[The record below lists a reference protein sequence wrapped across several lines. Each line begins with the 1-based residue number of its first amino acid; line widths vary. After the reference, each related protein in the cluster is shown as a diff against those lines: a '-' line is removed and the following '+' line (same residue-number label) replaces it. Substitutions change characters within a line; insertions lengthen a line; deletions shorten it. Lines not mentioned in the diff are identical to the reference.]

1 MPVIGTAGHVDHGKS
16 TLVLALT
23 GRDPDRWAEEKRRGM
38 TIDLGFAWVELP
50 GGLEAGFVDV
60 PGHER
65 FMKNM
70 LAGIEGIDAAL
81 FVVAADEGWMPQS
94 EEHLA
99 VLDLLGVANGVVA
112 LTRRD
117 LVDDDLAELATLE
130 IHEKLEGTSLAGA
143 PVVPTAAPT
152 GEGVAEVAAAL
163 SSALEAAGPSPDRG
177 RPRLWVD
184 RSFVVGGAGT
194 VVTGTLTGGTLR
206 VGDHVEVWPGG
217 RPARIRSLQSHER
230 SRDEVGPG
238 NRAAVNL
245 VGLDRR
251 EVARGALVGSP
262 GQWRET
268 RRALVE
274 LRTVRGLS
282 EPLSNRGA
290 YHFHVGS
297 GAWPGRMRILDG
309 NELAGAGAA
318 LASFGT
324 PLPLAAG
331 DRLVVRDVGRR
342 AVVAGGVVL
351 DPMPPARS
359 AQVRRSLEALRAAA
373 DGDPDARAAA
383 LLAGRGRAA
392 VADLAAHSGGGSLG
406 DATVVD
412 GKAFSVAELDRLA
425 SRAVAESGD
434 FHEANPLRPGIP
446 AASLASR
453 LGLTLAQLA
462 AVVERE
468 PGIVQEGGALRLA
481 GFTGGFGRAEQAAW
495 DAARAALEE
504 AGPAA
509 PRASQLGLGSELL
522 HALLRDGELVRVADD
537 LVYLPADLD
546 DIAATVAELA
556 DGFTV
561 ADFRDLLGVSRR
573 QAVPLLEWLD
583 KAGVTA
589 RSGDTRT
596 VRRRPP
602 PPPEPAPGGGP
613 TR

>member
-99 VLDLLGVANGVVA
+99 VLDLLGVRRGVVA

-130 IHEKLEGTSLAGA
+130 ILDRLSGTSLAGA
-143 PVVPTAAPT
+143 PVVPTAAPA
-152 GEGVAEVAAAL
+152 GEGVADVAAAL
-163 SSALEAAGPSPDRG
+163 AAALEAAGPPPDRR

-194 VVTGTLTGGTLR
+194 VVTGTLTGGALR

-217 RPARIRSLQSHER
+217 RPARVRSLQSHEQDR
-230 SRDEVGPG
+230 EEVGPG

-274 LRTVRGLS
+274 LRTVRGLG

-297 GAWPGRMRILDG
+297 GAWPGRMRVLDG
-309 NELAGAGAA
+309 DELAGTGAA
-318 LASFGT
+318 IASFAT
-324 PLPLAAG
+324 ALPLAAG

-342 AVVAGGVVL
+342 AVVAGGIVL
-351 DPMPPARS
+351 DPAPPARP
-359 AQVRRSLEALRAAA
+359 AQARRSLADLRAAA
-373 DGDPDARAAA
+373 AGDPDRRALA
-383 LLAGRGRAA
+383 LLEARRRAP
-392 VADLAAHSGGGSLG
+392 VGDLAAHSAGGTAAG
-406 DATVVD
+406 AVVVD
-412 GKAFSVAELDRLA
+412 GEAFAAAELDRLGG
-425 SRAVAESGD
+425 RAMAEAAA

-446 AASLASR
+446 TASLASR
-453 LGLTLAQLA
+453 LGLTLPQLG
-462 AVVERE
+462 AVVGRATELVE
-468 PGIVQEGGALRLA
+468 DGGAVRLA
-481 GFTGGFGRAEQAAW
+481 DFTWGFGDAEQAAW
-495 DAARAALEE
+495 EAARAALSE
-504 AGPAA
+504 AGAAA

-522 HALLRDGELVRVADD
+522 HALLRDEELVRVADD

-546 DIAATVAELA
+546 AIVTRVADLVDPFTVAE
-556 DGFTV
+556 
-561 ADFRDLLGVSRR
+561 FRDLLGVTRR

-583 KAGVTA
+583 RAGVTA

-596 VRRRPP
+596 VRRPP
-602 PPPEPAPGGGP
+602 PPPGPGPGAGP
-613 TR
+613 PR

>member
-23 GRDPDRWAEEKRRGM
+23 GRDPDRWEEEKRRGL
-38 TIDLGFAWVELP
+38 TIDLGFAWAQLP
-50 GGLEAGFVDV
+50 GGIEAGFVDV

-99 VLDLLGVANGVVA
+99 VLDLLGVTHGVVA

-130 IHEKLEGTSLAGA
+130 IHERLAGTSLAGA
-143 PVVPTAAPT
+143 PVLPTAAPA
-152 GEGVAEVAAAL
+152 GQGVAEVAAAL
-163 SSALEAAGPSPDRG
+163 AAALEAVGQPPDRG

-184 RSFVVGGAGT
+184 RSFVIGGAGT

-206 VGDHVEVWPGG
+206 VGDQVEVWPGG
-217 RPARIRSLQSHER
+217 RPARIRSLQSHEQA
-230 SRDEVGPG
+230 RDEVGPG

-251 EVARGALVGSP
+251 AVTRGALVGSP

-274 LRTVRGLS
+274 LRTVRDLG

-290 YHFHVGS
+290 YHFHAGS
-297 GAWPGRMRILDG
+297 GAWPGRMRIIDG
-309 NELAGAGAA
+309 DELTGTGAA
-318 LASFGT
+318 LASFET

-351 DPMPPARS
+351 DPAPPGRP
-359 AQVRRSLEALRAAA
+359 AQVRRGLAELRPAA
-373 DGDPDARAAA
+373 GTEPDRRAAA
-383 LLAGRGRAA
+383 LLAARGRAR
-392 VADLAAHSGGGSLG
+392 VDELAAHSGGGHPTG
-406 DATVVD
+406 ATVVD
-412 GKAFSVAELDRLA
+412 GEAFSAAELDRLA
-425 SRAVAESGD
+425 RRALAQASE
-434 FHEANPLRPGIP
+434 FHEANPLRPGMP

-453 LGLTLAQLA
+453 LDLTLPQLA
-462 AVVERE
+462 ALVAHD
-468 PGIVQEGGALRLA
+468 PGLDEEGGAVRRA
-481 GFTGGFGRAEQAAW
+481 GFTGGFGDAERAAW
-495 DAARAALEE
+495 DAARQALAE

-509 PRASQLGLGSELL
+509 PRASQLGLGPELL

-537 LVYLPADLD
+537 LVYLPAELD
-546 DIAATVAELA
+546 RILARVGELA

-561 ADFRDLLGVSRR
+561 AEFRDLLGVTRR

-583 KAGVTA
+583 RAGVTA
-589 RSGDTRT
+589 RAGDTRT
-596 VRRRPP
+596 IKRRPP
-602 PPPEPAPGGGP
+602 PPPEQGSGAGP
-613 TR
+613 PR

>member
-23 GRDPDRWAEEKRRGM
+23 GRDPDRWAEEKRRGL

-50 GGLEAGFVDV
+50 GGIEAGFVDV

-99 VLDLLGVANGVVA
+99 VLDLLGVRHGVVA

-117 LVDDDLAELATLE
+117 LVDDDLAELAALE
-130 IHEKLEGTSLAGA
+130 IHDRLAGSSLAGA
-143 PVVPTAAPT
+143 PVIPTAAPD
-152 GEGVAEVAAAL
+152 GAGVAEVAAAL
-163 SSALEAAGPSPDRG
+163 AEALAAAGRPPDRG

-184 RSFVVGGAGT
+184 RSFVIGGAGT
-194 VVTGTLTGGTLR
+194 VVTGTLTGGGLA
-206 VGDHVEVWPGG
+206 VGGQVDVWPGA

-230 SRDEVGPG
+230 TRDEIGPG
-238 NRAAVNL
+238 NRVAVNL

-251 EVARGALVGSP
+251 EVSRGALVGSP

-268 RRALVE
+268 RRALLA
-274 LRTVRGLS
+274 LRPVRNLP

-297 GAWPGRMRILDG
+297 GAWPGAMRILEST
-309 NELAGAGAA
+309 ELAGEGAA
-318 LASFGT
+318 LASFET

-331 DRLVVRDVGRR
+331 DRVVVRDVGRR
-342 AVVAGGVVL
+342 AVVAGGAVL
-351 DPMPPARS
+351 DPAPAARP
-359 AQVRRSLEALRAAA
+359 AQARRSLPALLAVAA
-373 DGDPDARAAA
+373 GDADARAAA
-383 LLAGRGRAA
+383 LLTVRGRAP
-392 VADLAAHSGGGSLG
+392 VADLAAHSGGGHPPE
-406 DATVVD
+406 AVVVD
-412 GKAFSVAELDRLA
+412 GEAFATAELDRLA
-425 SRAVAESGD
+425 GRAVDEAAV
-434 FHEANPLRPGIP
+434 FHEASPLRPGMP

-453 LGLTLAQLA
+453 LDLTLAQLA
-462 AVVERE
+462 AVVARHPELAE
-468 PGIVQEGGALRLA
+468 DQGAVRRTD
-481 GFTGGFGRAEQAAW
+481 FRGGFGPAEQAAW
-495 DAARAALEE
+495 EAARHELAA

-509 PRASQLGLGSELL
+509 PRASSLGLDPELL

-546 DIAATVAELA
+546 GIAGRVGELA

-561 ADFRDLLGVSRR
+561 AEFRDLLGVTRR

-583 KAGVTA
+583 RAGVTA
-589 RSGDTRT
+589 RAGDTRV

-602 PPPEPAPGGGP
+602 PPPAPAPGAGP
-613 TR
+613 PP